1 VLSRHVEP
9 GRTIQP
15 CQVLLLATVASEV
28 QSKPLNLLNPKS
40 NKVNGQDACEITVRE
55 IQRRLKEMQ
64 GAEISPTLISPVTDG
79 VGHMEKPCTH
89 EHFKRCTPW
98 PTWTAHGFLA

>member
-1 VLSRHVEP
+1 MLSRHVEP
-9 GRTIQP
+9 GCTIQP

-79 VGHMEKPCTH
+79 VSHMAKALH
-89 EHFKRCTPW
+89 S
-98 PTWTAHGFLA
+98 